1 MEIAVKDIQGKET
14 GKKVTLDDSVF
25 GIEPNEHAV
34 YLDVKAILANKR
46 QGTHASKEKSML
58 SGSTKKLKRQK
69 GTGGARAGSI
79 KNPLFRGGARVF
91 GPQPRDYSEKVNKQV
106 KALARKSALS
116 AKEKDNEVIV
126 VEDFSFEAPKTKQ
139 MVEFKKNFNLDDKNS
154 LLVVAN
160 PNKNVYLSARNL
172 QGFSVVSACD
182 LNTYEILKAKNLIL
196 CEGSVEEIV
205 KTLKK

>member
-14 GKKVTLDDSVF
+14 GKKITLDDSVF

-91 GPQPRDYSEKVNKQV
+91 GPQPRDYSEKVNKKV
-106 KALARKSALS
+106 KELARKSALS
-116 AKEKDNEVIV
+116 AKVKDNEVIV
-126 VEDFSFEAPKTKQ
+126 VEDFTFEAPKTKQ
-139 MVEFKKNFNLDDKNS
+139 MVEFKKNFGLDDKNS
-154 LLVVAN
+154 LLVLAN
-160 PNKNVYLSARNL
+160 PNNNVYLSARNL

-205 KTLKK
+205 KTLNK

>member
-14 GKKVTLDDSVF
+14 GKKITLDESVF
-25 GIEPNEHAV
+25 GIKPNEHAV

-46 QGTHASKEKSML
+46 QGTHASKEKSTL

-91 GPQPRDYSEKVNKQV
+91 GPQPRDYSEKVNKKV
-106 KALARKSALS
+106 KDLARKSVLS
-116 AKEKDNEVIV
+116 AKLKDNEIIV
-126 VEDFSFEAPKTKQ
+126 VEDFSFDAPKTKQ
-139 MVEFKKNFNLDDKNS
+139 MVEFKKNFNLGDKNS

-160 PNKNVYLSARNL
+160 PNNNVYLSARNL
-172 QGFSVVSACD
+172 QGFSVISACD
-182 LNTYEILKAKNLIL
+182 INTYELIKSKNLIL
-196 CEGSVEEIV
+196 CESSVEEIV
-205 KTLKK
+205 KTLNK

>member
-46 QGTHASKEKSML
+46 QGTHATKEKSTL

-69 GTGGARAGSI
+69 GTGGASAGSI
-79 KNPLFRGGARVF
+79 KNPLFRGGARIF
-91 GPQPRDYSEKVNKQV
+91 GPQPRDYSEKVNKKV
-106 KALARKSALS
+106 KVLARKSALS
-116 AKEKDNEVIV
+116 AKVKDNEVIV
-126 VEDFSFEAPKTKQ
+126 LEDFTFEAPKTKQ
-139 MVEFKKNFNLDDKNS
+139 IVAIQKNLNLGDKKS

-160 PNKNVYLSARNL
+160 SNNNVYLSARNL

-182 LNTYEILKAKNLIL
+182 LNTYEILKAKYLIL
-196 CEGSVEEIV
+196 CESSVEEIV
-205 KTLKK
+205 KTLNK

>member
-14 GKKVTLDDSVF
+14 GKKITLDDSVF

-91 GPQPRDYSEKVNKQV
+91 GPQPRDYSEKVNKKV
-106 KALARKSALS
+106 KDLARKSALS
-116 AKEKDNEVIV
+116 AKVKDNEVIV
-126 VEDFSFEAPKTKQ
+126 VEDFTFEAPKTKQ
-139 MVEFKKNFNLDDKNS
+139 MVEFKKNFGLDDKNS
-154 LLVVAN
+154 LLVLAN
-160 PNKNVYLSARNL
+160 PNNNVYLSARNL
-172 QGFSVVSACD
+172 QGFSVVSASE
-182 LNTYEILKAKNLIL
+182 LNTYEILRAKNLIL

>member
-46 QGTHASKEKSML
+46 QGTHATKEKSTH

-79 KNPLFRGGARVF
+79 KNPLFRGGARIF
-91 GPQPRDYSEKVNKQV
+91 GPQPRDYSEKVNKKV
-106 KALARKSALS
+106 KVLARKSALS
-116 AKEKDNEVIV
+116 AKVKDNEVIV
-126 VEDFSFEAPKTKQ
+126 LEDFTFEAPKTKQ
-139 MVEFKKNFNLDDKNS
+139 IVAIQKNLNLGDKKS

-160 PNKNVYLSARNL
+160 SNNNVYLSARNL

-196 CEGSVEEIV
+196 CESSVEEIV
-205 KTLKK
+205 KTLNK

>member
-46 QGTHASKEKSML
+46 QGTHASKEKSTL

-91 GPQPRDYSEKVNKQV
+91 GPQPRDYSEKVNKQL
-106 KALARKSALS
+106 KTLARKSALS
-116 AKEKDNEVIV
+116 AKLKENEIIV
-126 VEDFSFEAPKTKQ
+126 VEDFSFETPKTKQ
-139 MVEFKKNFNLDDKNS
+139 IVEFKKNFNLDDKNS
-154 LLVVAN
+154 LLVMAS

-196 CEGSVEEIV
+196 CVGSVEEIV
-205 KTLKK
+205 KTLNK

>member
-46 QGTHASKEKSML
+46 QGTHATKEKSTL

-79 KNPLFRGGARVF
+79 KNPLFRGGARIF
-91 GPQPRDYSEKVNKQV
+91 GPQPRDYSEKVNKKV
-106 KALARKSALS
+106 KVLARKSALS
-116 AKEKDNEVIV
+116 AKVKDNEVIV
-126 VEDFSFEAPKTKQ
+126 VEDFTFEAPKTKQ
-139 MVEFKKNFNLDDKNS
+139 IVAIQKNLNLGDKKS

-160 PNKNVYLSARNL
+160 SNNNVYLSARNL

-196 CEGSVEEIV
+196 CESSVEEIV
-205 KTLKK
+205 KTLNK

>member
-14 GKKVTLDDSVF
+14 GKKISLDESVF

-46 QGTHASKEKSML
+46 QGTHASKEKSTL

-91 GPQPRDYSEKVNKQV
+91 GPQPRDYSEKVNKKV
-106 KALARKSALS
+106 KDLARKSVLS
-116 AKEKDNEVIV
+116 AKLKDNEIIV
-126 VEDFSFEAPKTKQ
+126 VEDFNFDAPKTKQ
-139 MVEFKKNFNLDDKNS
+139 MVEFKKNFNLGDKNS

-160 PNKNVYLSARNL
+160 PNNNVYLSARNL

-182 LNTYEILKAKNLIL
+182 INTYELIKSKNLIL
-196 CEGSVEEIV
+196 CESSVEEIV
-205 KTLKK
+205 KTLNK

>member
-46 QGTHASKEKSML
+46 QGTQATKEKSTL

-79 KNPLFRGGARVF
+79 KNPLFRGGARIF
-91 GPQPRDYSEKVNKQV
+91 GPQPRDYSEKVNKKV
-106 KALARKSALS
+106 KVLARKSALS
-116 AKEKDNEVIV
+116 AKVKDNEVIV
-126 VEDFSFEAPKTKQ
+126 LEDFTFEAPKTKQ
-139 MVEFKKNFNLDDKNS
+139 IVAIQKNLNLGDKKS

-160 PNKNVYLSARNL
+160 SNNNVYLSARNL

-196 CEGSVEEIV
+196 CESSVEEIV
-205 KTLKK
+205 KTLNK

>member
-46 QGTHASKEKSML
+46 QGTHATKEKSTL

-79 KNPLFRGGARVF
+79 KNPLFRGGARIF
-91 GPQPRDYSEKVNKQV
+91 GPQPRDYSEKVNKKV
-106 KALARKSALS
+106 KVLARKSALS
-116 AKEKDNEVIV
+116 AKVKDNEVIV
-126 VEDFSFEAPKTKQ
+126 LEDFTFEVPKTKQ
-139 MVEFKKNFNLDDKNS
+139 IVAIQKNLNLGDKKS

-160 PNKNVYLSARNL
+160 SNNNVYLSARNL

-196 CEGSVEEIV
+196 CESSVEEIV
-205 KTLKK
+205 KTLNK

>member
-106 KALARKSALS
+106 KVLARKSALS
-116 AKEKDNEVIV
+116 AKLKDNEIIV

-139 MVEFKKNFNLDDKNS
+139 MVEFKKNFNLSDKNS

-196 CEGSVEEIV
+196 CTSSVEEIV
-205 KTLKK
+205 KTLNK

>member
-46 QGTHASKEKSML
+46 QGTHATKEKSTL

-79 KNPLFRGGARVF
+79 KNPLFRGGARIF
-91 GPQPRDYSEKVNKQV
+91 GPQPRDYSEKVNKKV
-106 KALARKSALS
+106 KVLARKSALS
-116 AKEKDNEVIV
+116 AKVKDNEVIV
-126 VEDFSFEAPKTKQ
+126 VEDFTFEAPKTKQ
-139 MVEFKKNFNLDDKNS
+139 IVAIQKKLNLGDKKS

-160 PNKNVYLSARNL
+160 SNNNVYLSARNL

-196 CEGSVEEIV
+196 CESSVEEIV
-205 KTLKK
+205 KTLNK

>member
-46 QGTHASKEKSML
+46 QGTHATKEKSTL

-79 KNPLFRGGARVF
+79 KNPLFRGGARIF
-91 GPQPRDYSEKVNKQV
+91 GPQPRDYSEKVNKKV
-106 KALARKSALS
+106 KVLARKSALS
-116 AKEKDNEVIV
+116 AKVKDNEVIV
-126 VEDFSFEAPKTKQ
+126 LEDFTFEAPKTKQ
-139 MVEFKKNFNLDDKNS
+139 IVALQKKLNLGDKKS

-160 PNKNVYLSARNL
+160 SNNNVYLSARNL

-196 CEGSVEEIV
+196 CESSVEEIV
-205 KTLKK
+205 KTLNK

>member
-46 QGTHASKEKSML
+46 QGTHATKEKSTL

-79 KNPLFRGGARVF
+79 KNPLFRGGARIF
-91 GPQPRDYSEKVNKQV
+91 GPQPRDYSEKVNKKV
-106 KALARKSALS
+106 KVLARKSALS
-116 AKEKDNEVIV
+116 AKVKDNEVIA
-126 VEDFSFEAPKTKQ
+126 VEDFTFEAPKTKQ
-139 MVEFKKNFNLDDKNS
+139 IVAIQKNLNLGDKKS

-160 PNKNVYLSARNL
+160 SNNNVYLSARNL

-196 CEGSVEEIV
+196 CESSVEEIV
-205 KTLKK
+205 KTLNK

>member
-14 GKKVTLDDSVF
+14 GKKITLDDSVF

-34 YLDVKAILANKR
+34 YLDVKVILANKR

-91 GPQPRDYSEKVNKQV
+91 GPQPRDYSEKVNKKV
-106 KALARKSALS
+106 KELARKSALS
-116 AKEKDNEVIV
+116 AKVKDNEVIV
-126 VEDFSFEAPKTKQ
+126 VEDFTFEAPKTKQ
-139 MVEFKKNFNLDDKNS
+139 MVEFKKNFGLDDKNS
-154 LLVVAN
+154 LLVLAN
-160 PNKNVYLSARNL
+160 PNNNVYLSARNL
-172 QGFSVVSACD
+172 QGFSVVSASE
-182 LNTYEILKAKNLIL
+182 LNTYEILRAKNLIL

-205 KTLKK
+205 KTLNK

>member
-14 GKKVTLDDSVF
+14 GKKITLDDSVF

-91 GPQPRDYSEKVNKQV
+91 GPQPRDYSEKVNKKV
-106 KALARKSALS
+106 KELASKSALS
-116 AKEKDNEVIV
+116 AKVKDNEVIV
-126 VEDFSFEAPKTKQ
+126 VEDFTFEAPKTKQ
-139 MVEFKKNFNLDDKNS
+139 MVEFKKNFGLDDKNS
-154 LLVVAN
+154 LLVLAN
-160 PNKNVYLSARNL
+160 PNNNVYLSARNL
-172 QGFSVVSACD
+172 QGFSVVSASE
-182 LNTYEILKAKNLIL
+182 LNTYEILRAKNLIL

-205 KTLKK
+205 KTLNK

>member
-14 GKKVTLDDSVF
+14 GKKITLDDSVF

-46 QGTHASKEKSML
+46 QGTHASKEKSTV

-91 GPQPRDYSEKVNKQV
+91 GPQPRDYSEKVNQKV
-106 KALARKSALS
+106 KDLARKSALS
-116 AKEKDNEVIV
+116 AKVKDNEVIV
-126 VEDFSFEAPKTKQ
+126 VEDFSFDAPKTKQ

-154 LLVVAN
+154 LLVLAN
-160 PNKNVYLSARNL
+160 PNNNVYLSARNL
-172 QGFSVVSACD
+172 QGFSVVSASE

-205 KTLKK
+205 KTLNK

>member
-116 AKEKDNEVIV
+116 AKVKDNEVIV

-182 LNTYEILKAKNLIL
+182 LNTCEILKAKNLIL

>member
-1 MEIAVKDIQGKET
+1 MV
-14 GKKVTLDDSVF
+14 
-25 GIEPNEHAV
+25 
-34 YLDVKAILANKR
+34 
-46 QGTHASKEKSML
+46 
-58 SGSTKKLKRQK
+58 SGSTRKLRKQK
-69 GTGGARAGSI
+69 GGGGARVGSI
-79 KNPLFRGGARVF
+79 KSPLFPGGARVF

-116 AKEKDNEVIV
+116 AKVKDNEVIV

-196 CEGSVEEIV
+196 CEGSV
-205 KTLKK
+205 

>member
-46 QGTHASKEKSML
+46 QGTHATKEKSTL

-79 KNPLFRGGARVF
+79 KNPLFRGGARIF
-91 GPQPRDYSEKVNKQV
+91 GPQPRDYSEKVNKKV
-106 KALARKSALS
+106 KVLARKSALS
-116 AKEKDNEVIV
+116 AKVKDNEVIV
-126 VEDFSFEAPKTKQ
+126 LEDFTFEAPKTKQ
-139 MVEFKKNFNLDDKNS
+139 IVAIQKNLNLGDKKS

-160 PNKNVYLSARNL
+160 SNNNVYLSARNL
-172 QGFSVVSACD
+172 QGFSVVSVCD

-196 CEGSVEEIV
+196 CESSVEEIV
-205 KTLKK
+205 KTLNK

>member
-1 MEIAVKDIQGKET
+1 MEIAVQDIQGKET

-46 QGTHASKEKSML
+46 QGTHATKEKSTL

-79 KNPLFRGGARVF
+79 KNPLFRGGARIF
-91 GPQPRDYSEKVNKQV
+91 GPQPRDYSEKVNKKV
-106 KALARKSALS
+106 KVLARKSALS
-116 AKEKDNEVIV
+116 AKVKDNEVIV
-126 VEDFSFEAPKTKQ
+126 LEDFTFEAPKTKQ
-139 MVEFKKNFNLDDKNS
+139 IVAIQKNLNLGDKKS

-160 PNKNVYLSARNL
+160 SNNNVYLSARNL

-196 CEGSVEEIV
+196 CESSVEEIV
-205 KTLKK
+205 KTLNK

>member
-46 QGTHASKEKSML
+46 QGTHATKEKSTL

-79 KNPLFRGGARVF
+79 KNPLFRGGARIF
-91 GPQPRDYSEKVNKQV
+91 GPQPRDYSEKVNKKV
-106 KALARKSALS
+106 NVLARKSALS
-116 AKEKDNEVIV
+116 AKVKDNEVIV
-126 VEDFSFEAPKTKQ
+126 LEDFTFEAPKTKQ
-139 MVEFKKNFNLDDKNS
+139 IVAIQKNLNLGDKKS

-160 PNKNVYLSARNL
+160 SNNNVYLSARNL

-196 CEGSVEEIV
+196 CESSVEEIV
-205 KTLKK
+205 KTLNK